1 MLTASKCLDP
11 QFKEIHMKRSVL
23 LGLFV
28 TASMMASTSFAA
40 SDTENLC
47 DTNIKTIE
55 NARTQVKP
63 DMQTQIDTSL
73 NKAKALLNKG
83 DDTSIKQCITETQ
96 QTITEL
102 QKTNKDG
109 KSS

>member
-1 MLTASKCLDP
+1 
-11 QFKEIHMKRSVL
+11 MKRSVL

-40 SDTENLC
+40 SKTDNLC
-47 DTNIKTIE
+47 ETNIQTIE
-55 NARTQVKP
+55 NGKAQVKP
-63 DMQTQIDTSL
+63 EMQGQIEASL

-83 DDTSIKQCITETQ
+83 DETSIKQCITETQ
-96 QTITEL
+96 QTMTEL

>member
-1 MLTASKCLDP
+1 
-11 QFKEIHMKRSVL
+11 MKRSVL

-28 TASMMASTSFAA
+28 TASMMASTTFAA
-40 SDTENLC
+40 SKTDNLC
-47 DTNIKTIE
+47 ETNIKTIE
-55 NARTQVKP
+55 NNKAQVKP
-63 DMQTQIDTSL
+63 DMQGQIEVSL

-83 DDTSIKQCITETQ
+83 DDTSIKQCITETE
-96 QTITEL
+96 QTLTEL